1 MGGTDGVFH
10 IAGWYK
16 IGTRDQIEGERINVT
31 GTRNVLSLGIAPP
44 TLDGFDFLCESVL

>member
-16 IGTRDQIEGERINVT
+16 IGTRDRIEGERINVT
-31 GTRNVLSLGIAPP
+31 GTRNVLSLGIGPRR
-44 TLDGFDFLCESVL
+44 